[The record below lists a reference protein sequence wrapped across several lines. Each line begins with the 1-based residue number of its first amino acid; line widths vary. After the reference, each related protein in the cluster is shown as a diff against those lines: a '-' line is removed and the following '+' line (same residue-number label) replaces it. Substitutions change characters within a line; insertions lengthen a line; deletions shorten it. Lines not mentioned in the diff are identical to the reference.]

1 MTRPLFA
8 LSSFLVA
15 ASVGQAK
22 LSFNQD
28 IRPILSAK
36 CIASHGPDEGV
47 DAKGK
52 SNRKASLRLNTPERA
67 YAIKDGIAA
76 IKPGSLDDSEAWVRI
91 MDKDDPMPPN
101 DGHAKPLTSAEK
113 DLIKQWIFEEA
124 EYEKF
129 WAFVPA
135 KTQVP
140 PEVNN
145 TAWAKTD
152 IDRFVL
158 AQIEAEGKTLF
169 PDSAFIEEAVG

>member
-1 MTRPLFA
+1 
-8 LSSFLVA
+8 
-15 ASVGQAK
+15 
-22 LSFNQD
+22 
-28 IRPILSAK
+28 
-36 CIASHGPDEGV
+36 
-47 DAKGK
+47 
-52 SNRKASLRLNTPERA
+52 
-67 YAIKDGIAA
+67 
-76 IKPGSLDDSEAWVRI
+76 
-91 MDKDDPMPPN
+91 MPPN